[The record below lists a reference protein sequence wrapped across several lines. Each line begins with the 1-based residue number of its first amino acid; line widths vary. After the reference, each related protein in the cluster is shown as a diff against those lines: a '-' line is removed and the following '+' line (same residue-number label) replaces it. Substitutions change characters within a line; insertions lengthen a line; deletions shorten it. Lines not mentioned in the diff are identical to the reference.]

1 MSRPSSLF
9 SPIPIWT
16 PYGFACKIWVA
27 YQLEKHYLGGLYYV
41 WFARELNPIEN
52 GDSSNPLTIYE
63 TVDRAVKKRDINH
76 PKPKD
81 FKAGF
86 LDVVNR
92 LIVPRD
98 AALARSVRREIL
110 RAPVEMFRPQLWRID
125 LSTIPAPRIRTDRSA
140 SGWDDQYI
148 SDLAETEFEIIVE

>member
-9 SPIPIWT
+9 SPIPIRT

-76 PKPKD
+76 PKLKD
-81 FKAGF
+81 FKAGL

-110 RAPVEMFRPQLWRID
+110 RAPVEMFRPQPMENRSVHDPRSSHSHRPIRIGVGRAVH
-125 LSTIPAPRIRTDRSA
+125 LRS
-140 SGWDDQYI
+140 
-148 SDLAETEFEIIVE
+148 